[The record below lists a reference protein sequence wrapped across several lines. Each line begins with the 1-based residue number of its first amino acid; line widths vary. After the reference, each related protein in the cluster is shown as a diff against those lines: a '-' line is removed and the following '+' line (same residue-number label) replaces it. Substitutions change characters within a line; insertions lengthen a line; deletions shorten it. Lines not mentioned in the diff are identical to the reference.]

1 MPVKIEDKL
10 VWVSYIPPLSA
21 PAFSLQEG
29 ERVWSYEEGSSRKK
43 FSSKLSWKWVLK
55 KRPTYDGAAMGSEF
69 HPESFSGTPG
79 RLKSRLTKRFA
90 GHDKA
95 LDLVRGMSS
104 GAMNML
110 WLDIQTADHFKKAL
124 TTCPVNRLVLI
135 LREVN
140 VSLFG
145 LRDDMEFYEDDTAP
159 PSWMRIPGA
168 SETKVRP
175 HRPTTWDRLNDEE
188 DFL

>member
-1 MPVKIEDKL
+1 MPVKLDDKL
-10 VWVSYIPPLSA
+10 IWVSHIPPLSA

-55 KRPTYDGAAMGSEF
+55 KRPTHDGAAMGSEF
-69 HPESFSGTPG
+69 HPEPFSGTPG
-79 RLKSRLTKRFA
+79 RLKGRLARRFSA
-90 GHDKA
+90 VPKAADTIKA
-95 LDLVRGMSS
+95 LHSHSLSMF
-104 GAMNML
+104 
-110 WLDIQTADHFKKAL
+110 WLDVQTADHFRKAL
-124 TTCPVNRLVLI
+124 KTCPVNRLVVI

-140 VSLFG
+140 VSIFG
-145 LRDDMEFYEDDTAP
+145 LRDDMEFYEDDTPP
-159 PSWMRIPGA
+159 PSWLKIPGA

-175 HRPTTWDRLNDEE
+175 HRPTAWDRLNDEE